1 MLTEFFD
8 VTALPELIFLG
19 AADVTAGSVSEGA
32 EVFFSVMGVV
42 AINFS
47 TKMNLQQGNLSIN
60 QLTA

>member
-8 VTALPELIFLG
+8 ATALPELNFLG
-19 AADVTAGSVSEGA
+19 ATDVTVGSVSEGA

-47 TKMNLQQGNLSIN
+47 TKMN
-60 QLTA
+60 